1 MTAKKFQFKEDARK
15 QLVKGIDIVAK
26 TVGITL
32 GPAGRNVVLDKGFGP
47 PRVYSDGVSIAREID
62 LPDPF
67 QNMGAR
73 LIQDVARQTNDIAGD
88 GTTTST
94 VIAQAL
100 VHEGFKNVAAGAN
113 PMAIKTGIQKA
124 VKEINDQ
131 LSVSAKPVQGRD
143 QIAQIA
149 SLSAHEEQ
157 IGNMIAD
164 VMEKIGQ
171 DGIVTI
177 EEGKGTTDEV
187 EYVEGMRVD
196 RGYISPYLV
205 TNQEGMK
212 AEVDNPYILLTS
224 EKISAANELVPVL
237 EALSAKS
244 KDIVIIAEDIE
255 KEALATLVVNKLRGT
270 MNCLAIKAPGFGDR
284 RKAIL
289 EDLAILFGAN
299 LISKETGRGLESAT
313 IEDLGQARKAIASK
327 EDTTFVEGA
336 GDPKSIEA
344 RIQQIKRQAEDTTS
358 DYDKEKLN
366 ERAAKL
372 SGGVAVINVG
382 AVTEIELKE
391 RKQRMEDALA
401 ATKAASEEG
410 IIVGGGAS
418 LIRTATSVLKSSTA
432 SGDELTGYKIVAHA
446 VEEPLKL
453 MVENAGLAGDVVLA
467 SVKKG
472 NKNYGFDAENHVYGN
487 LYEIGIVDPVKVTK
501 TALENASSVASMI
514 LTTESLI
521 SEIPEPTPSMPG
533 GMPGGMPGMPGGMGF

>member
-113 PMAIKTGIQKA
+113 PMALKAGIQKA
-124 VKEINDQ
+124 VKEINGQ
-131 LSVSAKPVQGRD
+131 LSVLAKPVQGRD

-157 IGNMIAD
+157 MGNMIAD

-187 EYVEGMRVD
+187 EYVEGMRID

-237 EALSAKS
+237 EALSATS

-336 GDPKSIEA
+336 GDLKSIEA

-358 DYDKEKLN
+358 DYDREKLN

-410 IIVGGGAS
+410 IIAGGGAS
-418 LIRTATSVLKSSTA
+418 LIRAAAGVLKSSTA

-453 MVENAGLAGDVVLA
+453 MVENAGLAGDVVLS

-521 SEIPEPTPSMPG
+521 SEIPEPAPPMPG

>member
-15 QLVKGIDIVAK
+15 QLVEGIDIVAK

-73 LIQDVARQTNDIAGD
+73 LIQDAARQTNDIAGD

-94 VIAQAL
+94 VIAQAI

-113 PMAIKTGIQKA
+113 PMALKTGIQKA

-131 LSVSAKPVQGRD
+131 LSVLAKPVQGRD
-143 QIAQIA
+143 QMAQIA
-149 SLSAHEEQ
+149 SLSAHEEEM
-157 IGNMIAD
+157 GKMIAD

-187 EYVEGMRVD
+187 EYVEGMRID

-205 TNQEGMK
+205 TNQEAMK
-212 AEVDNPYILLTS
+212 AEVENPFILLTS
-224 EKISAANELVPVL
+224 EKISSANELVPVL

-270 MNCLAIKAPGFGDR
+270 MNCLAIKAPAFGDR

-313 IEDLGQARKAIASK
+313 IDDLGRARKAIASK

-336 GDPKSIEA
+336 GDPKTIEA
-344 RIQQIKRQAEDTTS
+344 RIQQIKLQAEDTTS
-358 DYDKEKLN
+358 DYDREKLN

-410 IIVGGGAS
+410 IIAGGGAS
-418 LIRTATSVLKSSTA
+418 LIRAASDVLKSSTA
-432 SGDELTGYKIVAHA
+432 TGDELTGYKIVAQA

-453 MVENAGLAGDVVLA
+453 MVENAGLAGDVVLS

-472 NKNYGFDAENHVYGN
+472 NQNHGFDAENQVYGN

-521 SEIPEPTPSMPG
+521 SEIPQPTPP
-533 GMPGGMPGMPGGMGF
+533 MPGGMPGMGF

>member
-15 QLVKGIDIVAK
+15 QLVEGIDIVAK

-73 LIQDVARQTNDIAGD
+73 LIQDAARQTNDIAGD

-94 VIAQAL
+94 VIAQAI

-113 PMAIKTGIQKA
+113 PMALKTGIQKA

-131 LSVSAKPVQGRD
+131 LSVLAKPVQGRD
-143 QIAQIA
+143 QMAQIA
-149 SLSAHEEQ
+149 SLSAHEEEM
-157 IGNMIAD
+157 GKMIAD

-187 EYVEGMRVD
+187 EYVEGMRID

-205 TNQEGMK
+205 TNQEAMK
-212 AEVDNPYILLTS
+212 AEVENPFILLTS
-224 EKISAANELVPVL
+224 EKISSANELVPVL

-270 MNCLAIKAPGFGDR
+270 MNCLAIKAPAFGDR

-313 IEDLGQARKAIASK
+313 IDDLGRARKAIASK

-336 GDPKSIEA
+336 GDPKTIEA
-344 RIQQIKRQAEDTTS
+344 RIQQIKLQAEDTTS
-358 DYDKEKLN
+358 DYDREKLN

-410 IIVGGGAS
+410 IIAGGGAS
-418 LIRTATSVLKSSTA
+418 LIRAASDVLKSSTA
-432 SGDELTGYKIVAHA
+432 TGDELTGYKIVAQA

-453 MVENAGLAGDVVLA
+453 MVENAGLAGDVVLS

-472 NKNYGFDAENHVYGN
+472 NKNYGFDAENQVYGN

-521 SEIPEPTPSMPG
+521 SEIPQPTPPMPG
-533 GMPGGMPGMPGGMGF
+533 GMPGLMR

>member
-15 QLVKGIDIVAK
+15 QLVEGIDIVAK

-73 LIQDVARQTNDIAGD
+73 LIQDAARQTNDIAGD

-94 VIAQAL
+94 VIAQAI
-100 VHEGFKNVAAGAN
+100 VHKGFKNVAAGAN
-113 PMAIKTGIQKA
+113 PMALKTGIQKA

-131 LSVSAKPVQGRD
+131 LSVLAKPVQGRD
-143 QIAQIA
+143 QMAQIA
-149 SLSAHEEQ
+149 SLSAHEEEM
-157 IGNMIAD
+157 GKMIAD

-187 EYVEGMRVD
+187 EYVEGMRID

-205 TNQEGMK
+205 TNQEAMK
-212 AEVDNPYILLTS
+212 AEIENPFILLTS
-224 EKISAANELVPVL
+224 EKISSANELVPVL

-270 MNCLAIKAPGFGDR
+270 MNCLAIKAPAFGDR

-313 IEDLGQARKAIASK
+313 IDDLGRARKAIASK

-336 GDPKSIEA
+336 GDPKTIEA
-344 RIQQIKRQAEDTTS
+344 RIQQIKLQAEDTTS
-358 DYDKEKLN
+358 DYDREKLN

-410 IIVGGGAS
+410 IIAGGGAS
-418 LIRTATSVLKSSTA
+418 LIRAASDVLKSSTA
-432 SGDELTGYKIVAHA
+432 TGDELTGYKIVAQA

-453 MVENAGLAGDVVLA
+453 MVENAGLAGDVVLS

-472 NKNYGFDAENHVYGN
+472 NKNYGFDAENQVYGN

-521 SEIPEPTPSMPG
+521 SEIPQPTPPMPG
-533 GMPGGMPGMPGGMGF
+533 GMPGFMK

>member
-15 QLVKGIDIVAK
+15 QLVEGIDIVAK

-73 LIQDVARQTNDIAGD
+73 LIQDAARQTNDIAGD

-94 VIAQAL
+94 VIAQAI

-113 PMAIKTGIQKA
+113 PMALKTGIQKA

-131 LSVSAKPVQGRD
+131 LSVLAKPVQGRD
-143 QIAQIA
+143 QMAQIA
-149 SLSAHEEQ
+149 SLSAHEEEM
-157 IGNMIAD
+157 GKMIAD

-187 EYVEGMRVD
+187 EYVEGMRID

-205 TNQEGMK
+205 TNQEAMK
-212 AEVDNPYILLTS
+212 AEVENPFILLTS
-224 EKISAANELVPVL
+224 EKISSANELVPVL

-270 MNCLAIKAPGFGDR
+270 MNCLAIKAPAFGDR

-313 IEDLGQARKAIASK
+313 IDDLGRARKAIASK

-336 GDPKSIEA
+336 GDPKTIEA
-344 RIQQIKRQAEDTTS
+344 RIQQIKLQAEDTTS
-358 DYDKEKLN
+358 DYDREKLN

-410 IIVGGGAS
+410 IIAGGGAS
-418 LIRTATSVLKSSTA
+418 LIRAASDVLKSSTA
-432 SGDELTGYKIVAHA
+432 TGDELTGYKIVAQA

-453 MVENAGLAGDVVLA
+453 MVENAGLAGDVVLS

-472 NKNYGFDAENHVYGN
+472 NKNYGFDAENQVYGN

-521 SEIPEPTPSMPG
+521 SEIPQPTPP
-533 GMPGGMPGMPGGMGF
+533 MPGGMPGMGF

>member
-15 QLVKGIDIVAK
+15 QLVEGIDIVAK

-73 LIQDVARQTNDIAGD
+73 LIQDAARQTNDIAGD

-94 VIAQAL
+94 VIAQAI

-113 PMAIKTGIQKA
+113 PMALKTGIQKA

-131 LSVSAKPVQGRD
+131 LSVLAKPVQGRD
-143 QIAQIA
+143 QMAQIA
-149 SLSAHEEQ
+149 SLSAHEEEM
-157 IGNMIAD
+157 GKMIAD

-187 EYVEGMRVD
+187 EYVEGMRID

-205 TNQEGMK
+205 TNQEAMK
-212 AEVDNPYILLTS
+212 AEVENPFILLTS
-224 EKISAANELVPVL
+224 EKISSANELVPVL

-270 MNCLAIKAPGFGDR
+270 MNCLAIKAPAFGDR

-313 IEDLGQARKAIASK
+313 IDDLGRARKAIASK

-336 GDPKSIEA
+336 GDPKTIEA
-344 RIQQIKRQAEDTTS
+344 RIQQIKLQAEDTTS
-358 DYDKEKLN
+358 DYDREKLN

-410 IIVGGGAS
+410 IIAGGGAS
-418 LIRTATSVLKSSTA
+418 LIRAASDVLKSSTA
-432 SGDELTGYKIVAHA
+432 TGDELTGYKIVAQA

-453 MVENAGLAGDVVLA
+453 MVENAGLAGDVVLS

-472 NKNYGFDAENHVYGN
+472 NKNYGFDAENQVYGN

-521 SEIPEPTPSMPG
+521 SEIPQPTPPMPG
-533 GMPGGMPGMPGGMGF
+533 GMPGRGF

>member
-62 LPDPF
+62 LPNPF
-67 QNMGAR
+67 QNMGAQ

-113 PMAIKTGIQKA
+113 PMALKAGIQKA

-131 LSVSAKPVQGRD
+131 LSVLAKPVRGRD

-157 IGNMIAD
+157 MGNMIAD

-224 EKISAANELVPVL
+224 EKISAANELVPIL
-237 EALSAKS
+237 EALSATS

-344 RIQQIKRQAEDTTS
+344 RIEQIKRQAEDTTS
-358 DYDKEKLN
+358 DYDREKLN

-410 IIVGGGAS
+410 IIAGGGAS
-418 LIRTATSVLKSSTA
+418 LIRAAAGVLKSSTA

-453 MVENAGLAGDVVLA
+453 MVENAGLAGDVVLT

-521 SEIPEPTPSMPG
+521 SEIPEPAPAMPG
-533 GMPGGMPGMPGGMGF
+533 GMPCGMPGGMGF

>member
-15 QLVKGIDIVAK
+15 QLVEGIDIVAK

-73 LIQDVARQTNDIAGD
+73 LIQDAARQTNDIAGD

-94 VIAQAL
+94 VIAQAI

-113 PMAIKTGIQKA
+113 PMALKTGIQKA

-131 LSVSAKPVQGRD
+131 LSVLAKPVQGRD
-143 QIAQIA
+143 QMAQIA
-149 SLSAHEEQ
+149 SLSAHEEEM
-157 IGNMIAD
+157 GKMIAD

-187 EYVEGMRVD
+187 EYVEGMRID

-205 TNQEGMK
+205 TNQEAMK
-212 AEVDNPYILLTS
+212 AEIENPFILLTS
-224 EKISAANELVPVL
+224 EKISSANELVPVL

-270 MNCLAIKAPGFGDR
+270 MNCLAIKAPAFGDR

-313 IEDLGQARKAIASK
+313 IDDLGRARKAIASK

-336 GDPKSIEA
+336 GDPKTIEA
-344 RIQQIKRQAEDTTS
+344 RIQQIKLQAEDTTS
-358 DYDKEKLN
+358 DYDREKLN

-410 IIVGGGAS
+410 IIAGGGAS
-418 LIRTATSVLKSSTA
+418 LIRAASDVLKSSTA
-432 SGDELTGYKIVAHA
+432 TGDELTGYKIVAQA

-453 MVENAGLAGDVVLA
+453 MVENAGLAGDVVLS

-472 NKNYGFDAENHVYGN
+472 NQNHGFDAENQVYGN

-521 SEIPEPTPSMPG
+521 SEIPQPTPPMPG
-533 GMPGGMPGMPGGMGF
+533 GMPGGMPGMGF

>member
-15 QLVKGIDIVAK
+15 QLVEGIDIVAK

-73 LIQDVARQTNDIAGD
+73 LIQDAARQTNDIAGD

-94 VIAQAL
+94 VIAQAI

-113 PMAIKTGIQKA
+113 PMALKTGIQKA

-131 LSVSAKPVQGRD
+131 LSVLAKPVQGRD
-143 QIAQIA
+143 QMAQIA
-149 SLSAHEEQ
+149 SLSAHEEEM
-157 IGNMIAD
+157 GKMIAD

-187 EYVEGMRVD
+187 EYVEGMRID

-205 TNQEGMK
+205 TNQEAMK
-212 AEVDNPYILLTS
+212 AEIENPFILLTS
-224 EKISAANELVPVL
+224 EKISSANELVPVL

-270 MNCLAIKAPGFGDR
+270 MNCLAIKAPAFGDR

-313 IEDLGQARKAIASK
+313 IDDLGRARKAIASK

-336 GDPKSIEA
+336 GDPKTIEA
-344 RIQQIKRQAEDTTS
+344 RIQQIKLQAEDTTS
-358 DYDKEKLN
+358 DYDREKLN

-410 IIVGGGAS
+410 IIAGGGAS
-418 LIRTATSVLKSSTA
+418 LIRAASDVLKSSTA
-432 SGDELTGYKIVAHA
+432 TGDELTGYKIVAQA

-453 MVENAGLAGDVVLA
+453 MVENAGLAGDVVLS

-472 NKNYGFDAENHVYGN
+472 NKNYGFDAENQVYGN

-521 SEIPEPTPSMPG
+521 SEIPQPTPPMPG
-533 GMPGGMPGMPGGMGF
+533 GMPGGMPGMGF

>member
-15 QLVKGIDIVAK
+15 QLVEGIDIVAK

-73 LIQDVARQTNDIAGD
+73 LIQDAARQTNDIAGD

-94 VIAQAL
+94 VIAQAI
-100 VHEGFKNVAAGAN
+100 VHKGFKNVAAGAN
-113 PMAIKTGIQKA
+113 PMALKTGIQKA

-131 LSVSAKPVQGRD
+131 LSVLAKPVQGRD
-143 QIAQIA
+143 QMAQIA
-149 SLSAHEEQ
+149 SLSAHEEEM
-157 IGNMIAD
+157 GKMIAD

-187 EYVEGMRVD
+187 EYVEGMRID

-205 TNQEGMK
+205 TNQEAMK
-212 AEVDNPYILLTS
+212 AEVENPFILLTS
-224 EKISAANELVPVL
+224 EKISSANELVPVL

-270 MNCLAIKAPGFGDR
+270 MNCLAIKAPAFGDR

-313 IEDLGQARKAIASK
+313 IDDLGRARKAIASK

-336 GDPKSIEA
+336 GDPKTIEA
-344 RIQQIKRQAEDTTS
+344 RIQQIKLQAEDTTS
-358 DYDKEKLN
+358 DYDREKLN

-410 IIVGGGAS
+410 IIAGGGAS
-418 LIRTATSVLKSSTA
+418 LIRAASDVLKSSTA
-432 SGDELTGYKIVAHA
+432 TGDELTGYKIVAQA

-453 MVENAGLAGDVVLA
+453 MVENAGLAGDVVLS

-472 NKNYGFDAENHVYGN
+472 NQNHGFDAENQVYGN

-521 SEIPEPTPSMPG
+521 SEIPQPTPPMPG
-533 GMPGGMPGMPGGMGF
+533 GMPGGMPGMGF

>member
-15 QLVKGIDIVAK
+15 QLVEGIDIVAK

-73 LIQDVARQTNDIAGD
+73 LIQDAARQTNDIAGD

-94 VIAQAL
+94 VIAQAI

-113 PMAIKTGIQKA
+113 PMALKTGIQKA

-131 LSVSAKPVQGRD
+131 LSVLAKPVQGRD
-143 QIAQIA
+143 QMAQIA
-149 SLSAHEEQ
+149 SLSAHEEEM
-157 IGNMIAD
+157 GKMIAD

-187 EYVEGMRVD
+187 EYVEGMRID

-205 TNQEGMK
+205 TNQEAMK
-212 AEVDNPYILLTS
+212 AEVENPFILLTS
-224 EKISAANELVPVL
+224 EKISSANELVPVL

-270 MNCLAIKAPGFGDR
+270 MNCLAIKAPAFGDR

-313 IEDLGQARKAIASK
+313 IDDLGRARKAIASK

-336 GDPKSIEA
+336 GDPKTIEA
-344 RIQQIKRQAEDTTS
+344 RIQQIKLQAEDTTS
-358 DYDKEKLN
+358 DYDREKLN

-410 IIVGGGAS
+410 IIAGGGAS
-418 LIRTATSVLKSSTA
+418 LIRAASDVLKSSTA
-432 SGDELTGYKIVAHA
+432 TGDELTGYKIVAQA

-453 MVENAGLAGDVVLA
+453 MVENAGLAGDVVLS

-472 NKNYGFDAENHVYGN
+472 NQNHGFDAENQVYGN

-521 SEIPEPTPSMPG
+521 SEIPQPTPPMPG
-533 GMPGGMPGMPGGMGF
+533 GMPGGMPGMGF

>member
-47 PRVYSDGVSIAREID
+47 PRVYSDGVSIAREIE
-62 LPDPF
+62 LPNPF
-67 QNMGAR
+67 QNMGAQ
-73 LIQDVARQTNDIAGD
+73 LIQDAARQTNDIAGD

-113 PMAIKTGIQKA
+113 PMALKIGIQKA

-131 LSVSAKPVQGRD
+131 LSVLAKPIQGRD
-143 QIAQIA
+143 QMAQIA

-157 IGNMIAD
+157 MGNMIAD
-164 VMEKIGQ
+164 VMDKIGQ

-177 EEGKGTTDEV
+177 EEGKGTSDEV

-205 TNQEGMK
+205 TNQEAMK
-212 AEVDNPYILLTS
+212 AEIDNPYILLTS
-224 EKISAANELVPVL
+224 EKISSANELVPVL

-270 MNCLAIKAPGFGDR
+270 MNCLAIKAPAFGDR

-313 IEDLGQARKAIASK
+313 IEDLGRARKAIASK

-336 GDPKSIEA
+336 GDSKSIEA
-344 RIQQIKRQAEDTTS
+344 RIQQIKLQAEDTTS
-358 DYDKEKLN
+358 DYDREKLN

-382 AVTEIELKE
+382 AMTEIELKE

-410 IIVGGGAS
+410 IIAGGGAT
-418 LIRTATSVLKSSTA
+418 LIRAASDILKASTAT
-432 SGDELTGYKIVAHA
+432 GDELTGYKIVAHA

-453 MVENAGLAGDVVLA
+453 MVENAGLAGDVV
-467 SVKKG
+467 
-472 NKNYGFDAENHVYGN
+472 
-487 LYEIGIVDPVKVTK
+487 
-501 TALENASSVASMI
+501 
-514 LTTESLI
+514 
-521 SEIPEPTPSMPG
+521 
-533 GMPGGMPGMPGGMGF
+533 

>member
-15 QLVKGIDIVAK
+15 QLVEGIDIVAK

-73 LIQDVARQTNDIAGD
+73 LIQDAARQTNDIAGD

-94 VIAQAL
+94 VIAQAI

-113 PMAIKTGIQKA
+113 PMALKTGIQKA

-131 LSVSAKPVQGRD
+131 LSVLAKPVQGRD
-143 QIAQIA
+143 QMAQIA
-149 SLSAHEEQ
+149 SLSAHEEEM
-157 IGNMIAD
+157 GKMIAD

-187 EYVEGMRVD
+187 EYVEGMRID

-205 TNQEGMK
+205 TNQEAMK
-212 AEVDNPYILLTS
+212 AEVENPFILLTS
-224 EKISAANELVPVL
+224 EKISSANELVPVL

-270 MNCLAIKAPGFGDR
+270 MNCLAIKAPAFGDR

-313 IEDLGQARKAIASK
+313 IDDLGRARKAIASK

-336 GDPKSIEA
+336 GDPKTIEA
-344 RIQQIKRQAEDTTS
+344 RIQQIKLQAEDTTS
-358 DYDKEKLN
+358 DYDREKLN

-410 IIVGGGAS
+410 IIAGGGAS
-418 LIRTATSVLKSSTA
+418 LIRAASDVLKSSTA
-432 SGDELTGYKIVAHA
+432 TGDELTGYKIVAQA

-453 MVENAGLAGDVVLA
+453 MVENAGLAGDVVLS

-472 NKNYGFDAENHVYGN
+472 NKNYGFDAENQVYGN

-521 SEIPEPTPSMPG
+521 SEIPQPTPPMPG
-533 GMPGGMPGMPGGMGF
+533 GMPGGMPGMGF

>member
-15 QLVKGIDIVAK
+15 QLVEGIDIVAK

-73 LIQDVARQTNDIAGD
+73 LIQDAARQTNDIAGD

-94 VIAQAL
+94 VIAQAI

-113 PMAIKTGIQKA
+113 PMALKTGIQKA

-131 LSVSAKPVQGRD
+131 LSVLAKPVQGRD
-143 QIAQIA
+143 QMAQIA
-149 SLSAHEEQ
+149 SLSAHEEEM
-157 IGNMIAD
+157 GKMIAD

-187 EYVEGMRVD
+187 EYVEGMRID

-205 TNQEGMK
+205 TNQEAMK
-212 AEVDNPYILLTS
+212 AEIENPFILLTS
-224 EKISAANELVPVL
+224 EKISSANELVPVL

-270 MNCLAIKAPGFGDR
+270 MNCLAIKAPAFGDR

-313 IEDLGQARKAIASK
+313 IDDLGRARKAIASK

-336 GDPKSIEA
+336 GDPKTIEA
-344 RIQQIKRQAEDTTS
+344 RIQQIKLQAEDTTS
-358 DYDKEKLN
+358 DYDREKLN

-410 IIVGGGAS
+410 IIAGGGAS
-418 LIRTATSVLKSSTA
+418 LIRAASDVLKSSTA
-432 SGDELTGYKIVAHA
+432 TGDELTGYKIVAQA

-453 MVENAGLAGDVVLA
+453 MVENAGLAGDVVLS

-472 NKNYGFDAENHVYGN
+472 NQNHGFDAENQVYGN

-521 SEIPEPTPSMPG
+521 SEIPQPTPP
-533 GMPGGMPGMPGGMGF
+533 MPGGMPGMGF

>member
-15 QLVKGIDIVAK
+15 QLVEGIDIVAK

-73 LIQDVARQTNDIAGD
+73 LIQDAARQTNDIAGD

-94 VIAQAL
+94 VIAQAI
-100 VHEGFKNVAAGAN
+100 VHKGFKNVAAGAN
-113 PMAIKTGIQKA
+113 PMALKTGIQKA

-131 LSVSAKPVQGRD
+131 LSVLAKPVQGRD
-143 QIAQIA
+143 QMAQIA
-149 SLSAHEEQ
+149 SLSAHEEEM
-157 IGNMIAD
+157 GKMIAD

-187 EYVEGMRVD
+187 EYVEGMRID

-205 TNQEGMK
+205 TNQEAMK
-212 AEVDNPYILLTS
+212 AEVENPFILLTS
-224 EKISAANELVPVL
+224 EKISSANELVPVL

-270 MNCLAIKAPGFGDR
+270 MNCLAIKAPAFGDR

-313 IEDLGQARKAIASK
+313 IDDLGRARKAIASK

-336 GDPKSIEA
+336 GDPKTIEA
-344 RIQQIKRQAEDTTS
+344 RIQQIKLQAEDTTS
-358 DYDKEKLN
+358 DYDREKLN

-410 IIVGGGAS
+410 IIAGGGAS
-418 LIRTATSVLKSSTA
+418 LIRAASDVLKSSTA
-432 SGDELTGYKIVAHA
+432 TGDELTGYKIVAQA

-453 MVENAGLAGDVVLA
+453 MVENAGLAGDVVLS

-472 NKNYGFDAENHVYGN
+472 NKNYGFDAENQVYGN

-521 SEIPEPTPSMPG
+521 SEIPQPTPP
-533 GMPGGMPGMPGGMGF
+533 MPGGMPGMGF

>member
-1 MTAKKFQFKEDARK
+1 MTAKTFRFKEDARK

-73 LIQDVARQTNDIAGD
+73 LIQDAARQTNDIAGD

-113 PMAIKTGIQKA
+113 PMALKIGIQKA

-131 LSVSAKPVQGRD
+131 LSVLAKPIQGRD
-143 QIAQIA
+143 QMAQIA

-157 IGNMIAD
+157 MGNMLAD
-164 VMEKIGQ
+164 VIDKIGQ

-177 EEGKGTTDEV
+177 EEGKGTSDEV

-205 TNQEGMK
+205 TNQEAMK
-212 AEVDNPYILLTS
+212 AEIDNPYILLTS
-224 EKISAANELVPVL
+224 EKISSANELVPVL

-270 MNCLAIKAPGFGDR
+270 MNCLAIKAPAFGDR

-299 LISKETGRGLESAT
+299 LIPNLC
-313 IEDLGQARKAIASK
+313 Q
-327 EDTTFVEGA
+327 F
-336 GDPKSIEA
+336 P
-344 RIQQIKRQAEDTTS
+344 
-358 DYDKEKLN
+358 
-366 ERAAKL
+366 
-372 SGGVAVINVG
+372 
-382 AVTEIELKE
+382 
-391 RKQRMEDALA
+391 
-401 ATKAASEEG
+401 
-410 IIVGGGAS
+410 
-418 LIRTATSVLKSSTA
+418 LKS
-432 SGDELTGYKIVAHA
+432 GLRQIVS
-446 VEEPLKL
+446 L
-453 MVENAGLAGDVVLA
+453 GLP
-467 SVKKG
+467 
-472 NKNYGFDAENHVYGN
+472 
-487 LYEIGIVDPVKVTK
+487 I
-501 TALENASSVASMI
+501 
-514 LTTESLI
+514 
-521 SEIPEPTPSMPG
+521 
-533 GMPGGMPGMPGGMGF
+533 

>member
-533 GMPGGMPGMPGGMGF
+533 GMPGMPGGMGF

>member
-1 MTAKKFQFKEDARK
+1 M
-15 QLVKGIDIVAK
+15 
-26 TVGITL
+26 
-32 GPAGRNVVLDKGFGP
+32 
-47 PRVYSDGVSIAREID
+47 
-62 LPDPF
+62 
-67 QNMGAR
+67 
-73 LIQDVARQTNDIAGD
+73 
-88 GTTTST
+88 
-94 VIAQAL
+94 
-100 VHEGFKNVAAGAN
+100 
-113 PMAIKTGIQKA
+113 
-124 VKEINDQ
+124 
-131 LSVSAKPVQGRD
+131 
-143 QIAQIA
+143 
-149 SLSAHEEQ
+149 
-157 IGNMIAD
+157 
-164 VMEKIGQ
+164 
-171 DGIVTI
+171 
-177 EEGKGTTDEV
+177 
-187 EYVEGMRVD
+187 
-196 RGYISPYLV
+196 
-205 TNQEGMK
+205 
-212 AEVDNPYILLTS
+212 
-224 EKISAANELVPVL
+224 
-237 EALSAKS
+237 
-244 KDIVIIAEDIE
+244 IIAEDIE

-284 RKAIL
+284 RKDIL

-344 RIQQIKRQAEDTTS
+344 RIEQIKRQAEDTKS
-358 DYDKEKLN
+358 DYDREKLN

-410 IIVGGGAS
+410 IIAGGGAS
-418 LIRTATSVLKSSTA
+418 LIRAAAGVLKSSTA

-453 MVENAGLAGDVVLA
+453 MVENAGLAGDVVLT

-521 SEIPEPTPSMPG
+521 SEIPEPAPAMPG